1 MTPFEL
7 QMSHAKFSL
16 LSRREFQSISRVLEH
31 RHCSCPLAGRL
42 EKHRAR
48 LARPRC
54 GPHHVSAKF
63 SFCDFFFLILWD
75 FQFQTS
81 LVSKQARTAEVDRS
95 PDEQRRH
102 LSQLSREEGETE
114 NIYEVIRPE
123 GGRKIS
129 AAETL
134 HSCINIS
141 SRRNYKHLDSSIAE
155 DGNLTLNK
163 LIFCFSCL
171 CD

>member
-1 MTPFEL
+1 MEVLKNEKFLLLTPKMVEFIVRRDTLCLHSEMTVIFALNKWSQYNCRQRNLEPTTNNKVNTKLSFTGQVRSGQVRSLCLYDCQVKMLAGMLHQVRWLTMTPFEL

-63 SFCDFFFLILWD
+63 SF
-75 FQFQTS
+75 
-81 LVSKQARTAEVDRS
+81 
-95 PDEQRRH
+95 
-102 LSQLSREEGETE
+102 
-114 NIYEVIRPE
+114 
-123 GGRKIS
+123 
-129 AAETL
+129 
-134 HSCINIS
+134 
-141 SRRNYKHLDSSIAE
+141 
-155 DGNLTLNK
+155 
-163 LIFCFSCL
+163 
-171 CD
+171 